1 VAREINK
8 LSARTVATL
17 NAPGRHADGD
27 GLYLVVDKGG
37 AKRWVFL
44 FRWRGPSHGAGAG
57 KLREMGLGGANVVT
71 LAQARDMA
79 AKARADVK
87 SGIDPIAAKKAEA
100 PKVVTFGD
108 AADAF
113 IEAMKPGFR
122 NAKHIAQWEMTLKDY
137 AATLRALPVD
147 QVDTEAILKV
157 LKPIWQTK
165 NVTASRLRGRIERV
179 LDAAAAKG
187 QRTGANPARWR
198 GHLVNLLS
206 KKQKLVRGHHKALPY
221 AELPAFM
228 VELRTRPATA
238 ARALEFAILTA
249 ARSGEV
255 YNATWGE
262 IDRAGKVWTVPAG
275 KMKAGREHRVPL
287 TARAISILDEM
298 AAVGI
303 DPADH
308 VFPGTRRDPA
318 TKRFKP
324 LSGMAMEMLL
334 RRIEVDVTVHG
345 FRSTFRDWC
354 GEETEF
360 PRELAEAALAHV
372 VGDETER
379 AYRRGDA
386 LAKRRKLMDA
396 WDVYCATLAKRA
408 EELFD

>member
-1 VAREINK
+1 MAREIHK
-8 LSARTVATL
+8 LSARTVSTL
-17 NAPGRHADGD
+17 NMPGRHADGD

-37 AKRWVFL
+37 AKRWIFL

-71 LAQARDMA
+71 LAQARNLA

-87 SGIDPIAAKKAEA
+87 AGIDPIAAKKAEA

-113 IEAMKPGFR
+113 IEAMKPGFK

-137 AATLRALPVD
+137 AATLRPLPVD
-147 QVDTEAILKV
+147 QVDTEAVLKV

-221 AELPAFM
+221 ADLQAFM
-228 VELRTRPATA
+228 VKLRERPATA
-238 ARALEFAILTA
+238 ARALEFTILTA

-255 YNATWGE
+255 YNMTWLE
-262 IDRAGKVWTVPAG
+262 IDRVGKVWAVPG
-275 KMKAGREHRVPL
+275 EKMKAGREHRVPL
-287 TARAISILDEM
+287 SARAIAILDEM
-298 AAVGI
+298 TAAGANL
-303 DPADH
+303 ADY
-308 VFPGTRRDPA
+308 VFPGIRRDKG
-318 TKRFKP
+318 TKRFRP
-324 LSGMAMEMLL
+324 MSGMAMEMLL
-334 RRIEVDVTVHG
+334 RRMKIDVTVHG

-354 GEETEF
+354 GEETEH
-360 PRELAEAALAHV
+360 PRELAEAALAHM

-396 WDVYCATLAKRA
+396 WEVYCTTAPKRVDD
-408 EELFD
+408 LFD